1 MNYYLSA
8 DSFYS
13 QDELAHYGILGMKWG
28 VRRYQNQDGSLTDIG
43 KKRLRI
49 DNDTNTYN
57 SDISIRLA
65 DKYYNSNSS
74 RLRKKYKSVHKAQKE
89 FNERKFR
96 EYQQF
101 VDSKRAENRR
111 KLPFKERNADLKS
124 AYEAWTANDYT
135 ESHQANY
142 EKFAKELG
150 RVAKLDSY
158 NGFRSARFVHDQQYR
173 TLADIST
180 SANKGQS
187 YILNNLDRSK
197 FVIKETGLTDL
208 KKFDKIRSEAKQ
220 SPEYKAYSNAEEIA
234 DNKIVKKLLNDMGFS
249 DTEQTR
255 KWMSVLAFET

>member
-1 MNYYLSA
+1 MDYYLSA

-13 QDELAHYGILGMKWG
+13 QDELAHYGVLGMKWG

-111 KLPFKERNADLKS
+111 NFLLKNAMP
-124 AYEAWTANDYT
+124 
-135 ESHQANY
+135 
-142 EKFAKELG
+142 
-150 RVAKLDSY
+150 
-158 NGFRSARFVHDQQYR
+158 
-173 TLADIST
+173 I
-180 SANKGQS
+180 
-187 YILNNLDRSK
+187 
-197 FVIKETGLTDL
+197 
-208 KKFDKIRSEAKQ
+208 
-220 SPEYKAYSNAEEIA
+220 
-234 DNKIVKKLLNDMGFS
+234 
-249 DTEQTR
+249 
-255 KWMSVLAFET
+255 